1 MAKTILRKPGSSDGI
16 ALHRLV
22 GQCPPLDPNSVY
34 CNLLQCTHFRDTCVA
49 AERDGELQGFI
60 SAYIIPNR
68 PDTLFVWQV
77 AVSPAGRGCGLASQ
91 MLEHILQR
99 PECSA
104 VTWLE
109 TTITPDNEASRGL
122 FQRLA
127 SNRRAGLQ
135 QSLIFDSEQHFDG
148 VHDSEWLT
156 RIGPLRAY
164 ATSQQVDQALKRRA

>member
-1 MAKTILRKPGSSDGI
+1 MTLRHPESTDGA

-34 CNLLQCTHFRDTCVA
+34 CNLLQCTHFRETCVA

-60 SAYIIPNR
+60 SAYIIPDR

-99 PECSA
+99 PACSG

-109 TTITPDNEASRGL
+109 TTITSDNDASRGL

-127 SNRRAGLQ
+127 SNRRADLEQ
-135 QSLIFDSEQHFDG
+135 TLIFDRERHFKG
-148 VHDSEWLT
+148 AHDSEWLT
-156 RIGPLRAY
+156 RIGPLSAQA
-164 ATSQQVDQALKRRA
+164 ATSQQTEQPIKRRA